1 MTPKEKAEELF
12 DKYYRLFNNFPN
24 YQYVIEN
31 LNTIQDEKLYT
42 AKQCAL
48 IAVDEIMNALPPF
61 DYGLEFVA
69 KIQYWLD
76 VKTEILAL

>member
-1 MTPKEKAEELF
+1 MTPKEKAKELF
-12 DKYYRLFNNFPN
+12 WKFFEA
-24 YQYVIEN
+24 QAKEN
-31 LNTIQDEKLYT
+31 EDFVADGET
-42 AKQCAL
+42 AIKSAL

>member
-1 MTPKEKAEELF
+1 MTPKDKAEQLVESMTF
-12 DKYYRLFNNFPN
+12 SCRECDN
-24 YQYVIEN
+24 
-31 LNTIQDEKLYT
+31 
-42 AKQCAL
+42 AKIAAL
-48 IAVDEIMNALPPF
+48 IAADAIIHALPPF